1 MMDYNTAWSDYN
13 NDNSSNTKHRIF
25 TSQTREKKKK
35 EVTFNLLCTTESFNT
50 NILPAF
56 WLHKNLCQFTAQ
68 EHKRF
73 QLKITGIQK

>member
-35 EVTFNLLCTTESFNT
+35 EVTLILLFIPECFNT
-50 NILPAF
+50 NISHF
-56 WLHKNLCQFTAQ
+56 DYTITEFTAQ
-68 EHKRF
+68 EHKF
-73 QLKITGIQK
+73 KM